1 MTSLPIP
8 LVVAFLLLVLAAA
21 NHQRLTVTPTG
32 RVFEWVLYLFA
43 ASLVCIG
50 LRWAFNLLV
59 LLPLAG
65 ALSVTGIA
73 LTYLAFRSLGRK
85 GPVLSLARDVWHLM
99 PILLILA
106 AVAIRPRWVEVVVIG
121 TNLVYALLLV
131 LLARQGPD
139 SLQMVRL
146 SVFSNAQQALWL
158 VAALLIVNVLMEMI
172 IAVDFLLYQGRHAER
187 FVGVVN
193 LFLLLLLGWGLVRA
207 ADGRTIDDE
216 SVPTAQTKD
225 VAALN
230 ADHNADRNADRVDDR
245 AAESAT
251 EDHTEEY
258 IEEYVKDHADEHAAE
273 LEQLAHLN
281 RVLSEEG
288 LYADTELNLMRLAR
302 KSGIPARTVS
312 RIINTHTGQNM
323 SQWVNSVR
331 IEKACERLMDG
342 STTVTQ
348 AMHDAGFLTKSNFN
362 REFRRIKGC
371 SPSEWRAR
379 HC

>member
-21 NHQRLTVTPTG
+21 NHQRLAVTATG
-32 RVFEWVLYLFA
+32 RVFELVLYLFA

-50 LRWAFNLLV
+50 LRWAFDLIA
-59 LLPLAG
+59 LLPIAAG
-65 ALSVTGIA
+65 LSVIGMA

-85 GPVLSLARDVWHLM
+85 GPVLSLARDAWHLL
-99 PILLILA
+99 PILLILMA
-106 AVAIRPRWVEVVVIG
+106 IAIRPPWVEVIVIV
-121 TNLVYALLLV
+121 TNLVYALLLIR
-131 LLARQGPD
+131 LAHQGPG

-146 SVFSNAQQALWL
+146 SVFSSAQRALWL
-158 VAALLIVNVLMEMI
+158 VAALLIVNVVMDVI
-172 IAVDFLLYQGRHAER
+172 ITIDFLLYDGRHAER

-193 LFLLLLLGWGLVRA
+193 LFVLLLLGWGLVRA
-207 ADGRTIDDE
+207 AGGRTIDDE
-216 SVPTAQTKD
+216 SMPAVLTENGVASDADYVVDRDSDRDRDRDRDRDVDVDVETAS
-225 VAALN
+225 VA
-230 ADHNADRNADRVDDR
+230 
-245 AAESAT
+245 
-251 EDHTEEY
+251 EDHA
-258 IEEYVKDHADEHAAE
+258 VE

-281 RVLSEEG
+281 RLLIDDG

-323 SQWVNSVR
+323 SQWVNSAR
-331 IEKACERLMDG
+331 IEKACERLKDG

-362 REFRRIKGC
+362 REFRRITGC

>member
-50 LRWAFNLLV
+50 LRWAFDLLV

-172 IAVDFLLYQGRHAER
+172 IAVDFLLYQGRHAEG
-187 FVGVVN
+187 FVGVAN

-216 SVPTAQTKD
+216 SVSSAQTGD
-225 VAALN
+225 VVALN
-230 ADHNADRNADRVDDR
+230 ADRKTDRNADRAADR
-245 AAESAT
+245 AAESVT
-251 EDHTEEY
+251 EDHTEERA
-258 IEEYVKDHADEHAAE
+258 ADHAAE
-273 LEQLAHLN
+273 LDQLAHLN
-281 RVLSEEG
+281 RLLSEDG

-323 SQWVNSVR
+323 SQWVNSLR
-331 IEKACERLMDG
+331 IEKACERLLDG

>member
-1 MTSLPIP
+1 MLRDRVLPERRNARP
-8 LVVAFLLLVLAAA
+8 CRPSASRAGLASALL
-21 NHQRLTVTPTG
+21 TTP
-32 RVFEWVLYLFA
+32 
-43 ASLVCIG
+43 
-50 LRWAFNLLV
+50 RW
-59 LLPLAG
+59 
-65 ALSVTGIA
+65 S
-73 LTYLAFRSLGRK
+73 R
-85 GPVLSLARDVWHLM
+85 W
-99 PILLILA
+99 
-106 AVAIRPRWVEVVVIG
+106 VAIRPRWVEVVVIG

-158 VAALLIVNVLMEMI
+158 VAALLIVNVLMEVI

-230 ADHNADRNADRVDDR
+230 ADHNADRNADRADDR

-258 IEEYVKDHADEHAAE
+258 VKDHADEHADERADERAAE

-281 RVLSEEG
+281 RLLSEEG

-302 KSGIPARTVS
+302 KSGTPARTVS

-331 IEKACERLMDG
+331 IEKACERLLDG
-342 STTVTQ
+342 SKTVTQ